1 MHTADAAKLAEQSA
15 TLQQLMRL
23 NREAQ
28 ARCEWVIDTMTT
40 GSCHVQSASEIVRW
54 ASSHKPQPPQRTAQ
68 QQRAETSA
76 MQRRAEAKRDEQGE
90 KKEQPT
96 SAAKLLEHNHALRS
110 ALNKANEDARQLR
123 AACAVLRSLHSSP
136 SAFAASPDSL

>member
-1 MHTADAAKLAEQSA
+1 MGTMA
-15 TLQQLMRL
+15 TGR
-23 NREAQ
+23 
-28 ARCEWVIDTMTT
+28 
-40 GSCHVQSASEIVRW
+40 CHVQSASEIVRW

-68 QQRAETSA
+68 QQRAETAA

-123 AACAVLRSLHSSP
+123 AACAVLRQKMNSSCDTCQPHKASAPAEVHAMPALRARSKAKIRHELHLR
-136 SAFAASPDSL
+136 AAQ